1 MRHSGSIL
9 LSHQAFKCITPS
21 EGVMIGRTFIAGNT
35 NIQIP
40 QYVLSRS
47 PDYFIDPLSF
57 IPERWSTKPEL
68 VKNKDAYAPFST
80 GPYNCIGKNLALME
94 VRTITSQIVDQ
105 FDVSFAPGEDGSTL
119 LMKTRDHFTLGLAEL
134 RLCFKRR
141 G

>member
-1 MRHSGSIL
+1 MYSVDV
-9 LSHQAFKCITPS
+9 SHPTSQFPPSRITS
-21 EGVMIGRTFIAGNT
+21 VT
-35 NIQIP
+35 NP
-40 QYVLSRS
+40 LTA
-47 PDYFIDPLSF
+47 PDYFVDPLSF

-68 VKNKDAYAPFST
+68 VKQKDAYAPFST

-134 RLCFKRR
+134 RLCFWRR
-141 G
+141 A